1 MVSIYQDFIVTIVV
15 AVLIGSTSG
24 FAGDDP
30 LQAML
35 NQIREEDQATGVVA
49 PSSGLASAIQ
59 SFNPD
64 ISVVIDSMVHSD
76 DARRGIGR
84 ILEGTDGFGPV
95 REPGG
100 FDDGFNLREAE
111 LFLSST
117 VDPYFK
123 AYTSIVVTEDE
134 AVLEEAVV
142 QTTGLPYGL
151 QLKGGKFLSEFSR
164 SNSQHPHDWDF
175 VDRPL
180 VSGLIFG
187 DGGLVEKG
195 AQLSWLAPTPFHLLL
210 GTEVLQGENENMFGY
225 LGRDDSDNALRDHGG
240 PRLWLQWA
248 KFSPRLPG
256 HHETQFGLFHGYGRH
271 QDEWDDGIND
281 GWFDGHS
288 RFLGTDFVYKYDAPY
303 AYGKGDVTVQGEYI
317 YREKD
322 LNLKASQ
329 SSPALVGNS
338 RLDQQDGLYL
348 QGTYGFAPRWRAGL
362 RWDHVGLTN
371 RSRLPDRTTQRFGE
385 THRLSAMV
393 DFSPTEFSRLRL
405 QVNRGEYFVDGDRE
419 DVYQVFFQ
427 ALFTL
432 GAHGAHK
439 F

>member
-1 MVSIYQDFIVTIVV
+1 MVSTYQDFIVIIVA
-15 AVLIGSTSG
+15 AVLIGSTSA

-30 LQAML
+30 LQAAL
-35 NQIREEDQATGVVA
+35 NQIREQDQPISVAA
-49 PSSGLASAIQ
+49 PSSGLAGAIQ
-59 SFNPD
+59 SLNPD

-95 REPGG
+95 RGPGR

-117 VDPYFK
+117 VDPYFR

-134 AVLEEAVV
+134 AILEEAVV

-151 QLKGGKFLSEFSR
+151 QVKGGKFLSEFSR

-210 GTEVLQGENENMFGY
+210 GTEVLQGENENMFGH

-288 RFLGTDFVYKYDAPY
+288 RFLGTDFVYKYDAPH
-303 AYGKGDVTVQGEYI
+303 AYGKGNVTVQGEYM

-322 LNLKASQ
+322 LNLRASE

-405 QVNRGEYFVDGDRE
+405 QVNRGEYLVDGDRE
-419 DVYQVFFQ
+419 EVYQVFFQ

>member
-1 MVSIYQDFIVTIVV
+1 MVSRYKNLVTIVA
-15 AVLIGSTSG
+15 AVWIGSAPLL
-24 FAGDDP
+24 AGEDP

-35 NQIREEDQATGVVA
+35 DQIREEDSAASVAA
-49 PSSGLASAIQ
+49 PSSGLAGAIQ
-59 SFNPD
+59 SLNPD
-64 ISVVIDSMVHSD
+64 ISVVIDSMFHTD
-76 DARRGIGR
+76 DARRGIGS
-84 ILEGTDGFGPV
+84 ILERVDGFGPV

-123 AYTSIVVTEDE
+123 AYTSIVVTEDGAE
-134 AVLEEAVV
+134 LEEAVV
-142 QTTGLPYGL
+142 QTTSLPYGL

-210 GTEVLQGENENMFGY
+210 GVEALQGENEDMFCH
-225 LGRDDSDNALRDHGG
+225 LGRDDSDDALRDRGG

-248 KFSPRLPG
+248 KFSPHLPG
-256 HHETQFGLFHGYGRH
+256 DHEAQFGLFHGYGRH
-271 QDEWDDGIND
+271 QDEWGNGTDQ
-281 GWFDGHS
+281 GWFDGQS
-288 RFLGTDFVYKYDAPY
+288 RFLGTDFVYKYDAPH
-303 AYGKGDVTVQGEYI
+303 AYGKGDVTVQGEYV
-317 YREKD
+317 YRERD
-322 LNLKASQ
+322 LELKASDG
-329 SSPALVGNS
+329 SPGLVGNS
-338 RLDQQDGLYL
+338 RVDKQDGLAL
-348 QGTYGFAPRWRAGL
+348 QSTYGFASRWRAGL
-362 RWDHVGLTN
+362 RWDYVGLTN
-371 RSRLPDRTTQRFGE
+371 RSRLPDRTTQRFDE

-405 QVNRGEYFVDGDRE
+405 QVNRGEYMVEGDRE